1 MVNNNIQKTKKPILI
16 IDGYHLLYKG
26 YYGSLKRKRQSLNR
40 EGQLI
45 NAVYVFVYNISEL
58 IKSGKYHTVIVAL
71 DVGRACWRKELYPR
85 YKEKRKETPE
95 DLKPQMQIMREF
107 LDAAKIPR
115 YEHPT
120 CEGDD
125 VIGTICKI
133 GCKLGYTFEV
143 LSGDKDIYQLVNDSV
158 KVISQQTNKEEPMQI
173 DADKVKELMGVS
185 PKHIPDLKSLCG
197 DSSDNI
203 AGVKGIH
210 QNTALGLINQHG
222 CVDCILKN
230 IDKIEGFK
238 PTVIT
243 RLKECQ
249 KQIEISKRITTIQC
263 DLDIGRVNFGP
274 LKMNYI
280 GLCGFLKQQK
290 MFSFLNLFKEEVEW
304 QKEMRKKRY
313 ERIEA
318 ENAKQKSPIK

>member
-1 MVNNNIQKTKKPILI
+1 MVNNSQTPKKPILV

-40 EGQLI
+40 DGQLI
-45 NAVYVFVYNISEL
+45 NAVYVFVYNVSEL

-71 DVGRACWRKELYPR
+71 DVGRACWRKDLYPR

-107 LDAAKIPR
+107 LDSARIPR

-125 VIGTICKI
+125 VIGTICTI
-133 GCKLGYTFEV
+133 GCKLGFDFEV
-143 LSGDKDIYQLVNDSV
+143 LSSDKDIYQLVNNKV
-158 KVISQQTNKEEPMQI
+158 KVISQQTNKEEPVVI
-173 DADKVKELMGVS
+173 DADKVMELMGVE
-185 PKHIPDLKSLCG
+185 PKYIPDLKSLTG

-203 AGVKGIH
+203 AGVRGIH
-210 QNTALGLINQHG
+210 QNTALSLINNHG
-222 CVDCILKN
+222 TVDEILKN
-230 IDKIEGFK
+230 IDTIEGFK
-238 PTVIT
+238 PTVISK
-243 RLKECQ
+243 LKDSRE
-249 KQIEISKRITTIQC
+249 QIEVSKKITTIQC
-263 DLDIGRVNFGP
+263 NLDIGRINFAP

-280 GLCGFLKQQK
+280 GLSGFLKQQK
-290 MFSFLNLFKEEVEW
+290 MFSFLNLFKDEVEW

-313 ERIEA
+313 ERNDEIT
-318 ENAKQKSPIK
+318 KK